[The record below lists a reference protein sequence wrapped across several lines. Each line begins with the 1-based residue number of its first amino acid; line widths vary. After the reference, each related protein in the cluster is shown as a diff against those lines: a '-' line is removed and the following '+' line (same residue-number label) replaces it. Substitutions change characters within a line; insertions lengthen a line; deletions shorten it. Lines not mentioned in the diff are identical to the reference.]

1 MNIELI
7 AAHDGI
13 DMDQAIV
20 ELDDLELTLIGGGI
34 GETILVNPT
43 K

>member
-7 AAHDGI
+7 AAHDEFNA
-13 DMDQAIV
+13 DQAIV
-20 ELDDLELTLIGGGI
+20 ELGDLELTLVGGGI
-34 GETILVNPT
+34 GETILVSPT